1 MKKKNFIPIARE
13 VIETEIKSLKKLK
26 LSINKSFNKAVEAI
40 INCKNGKIIISGVGK
55 SGIIG
60 KKISST
66 LASVGIPSFF
76 VDAAACSHG
85 DLGQISSN
93 DILILISFSGESA
106 ELKNIIQHTKR
117 NKKITLIGIVSKKNS
132 ILYKSSDIKLLIPNV
147 SEAGPGNIVPTSST
161 IVQLSMGDALAI
173 STMNFRKFGKLD
185 FKKFHPSGSLGA
197 KLKTAEDL
205 MIKDKKIPF
214 INENILLGNAL
225 KTMNKFNLGVLVV
238 RNKFKKTSGIISDGD
253 IKRISDKNTNI
264 KNLVAKHI
272 MKKEPLSINKDML
285 ITEALSIMNSKKVTC
300 LCVHNKKIKNK
311 TIGILTIH
319 KIINANII

>member
-1 MKKKNFIPIARE
+1 MKKNFIPVAKE
-13 VIETEIKSLKKLK
+13 VIETEIKSLSSLKK
-26 LSINKSFNKAVEAI
+26 SINNSFNKVVEKI

-66 LASVGIPSFF
+66 FSSVGISSFF

-93 DILILISFSGESA
+93 DILILISFSGESS
-106 ELKNIIQHTKR
+106 ELKNIIQYVKR
-117 NKKITLIGIVSKKNS
+117 NKKITLIAIVSKKNS
-132 ILYKSSDIKLLIPNV
+132 LLYKSADINLLIPNV
-147 SEAGPGNIVPTSST
+147 VEAGPGNIVPTSST
-161 IVQLSMGDALAI
+161 IAQLSIGDALAI

-205 MIKDKKIPF
+205 MLRGNKIPF
-214 INENILLGNAL
+214 IRENIFMGKAL
-225 KTMNKFNLGVLVV
+225 KKMNKYNLGVLIVI
-238 RNKFKKTSGIISDGD
+238 NKKKQTIGIISDGD
-253 IKRISDKNTNI
+253 IKRISDKNHNI
-264 KNLVAKHI
+264 KNLITKNI
-272 MKKEPLSINKDML
+272 MKKMP
-285 ITEALSIMNSKKVTC
+285 ITVNQNILAAEALAIMNSKKITC
-300 LCVHNKKIKNK
+300 LCVHDKKNKNK

-319 KIINANII
+319 NILNANIQ

>member
-1 MKKKNFIPIARE
+1 MKKNFIPVAKE
-13 VIETEIKSLKKLK
+13 VIETEIKSLSSLKK
-26 LSINKSFNKAVEAI
+26 SINNSFNKVVEKI

-66 LASVGIPSFF
+66 FSSVGISSFF

-93 DILILISFSGESA
+93 DILILISFSGESS
-106 ELKNIIQHTKR
+106 ELKNIIQYVKR
-117 NKKITLIGIVSKKNS
+117 NKKITLISIVSKKNS
-132 ILYKSSDIKLLIPNV
+132 LLYKSADINLLIPNV
-147 SEAGPGNIVPTSST
+147 VEAGPGNIVPTSST
-161 IVQLSMGDALAI
+161 IAQLSIGDALAI

-205 MIKDKKIPF
+205 MLRGNKIPF
-214 INENILLGNAL
+214 IRENIFMGKAL
-225 KTMNKFNLGVLVV
+225 KKMNKYNLGVLIVI
-238 RNKFKKTSGIISDGD
+238 NKKKQTIGIISDGD
-253 IKRISDKNTNI
+253 IKRISDKNHNI
-264 KNLVAKHI
+264 KNLITKNI
-272 MKKEPLSINKDML
+272 MKKNPVTIDQNILAA
-285 ITEALSIMNSKKVTC
+285 EALAIMNSKKITC
-300 LCVHNKKIKNK
+300 LCVHEKKNKNK

-319 KIINANII
+319 NILNANIQ